1 MFSLQQS
8 GMSCQSTGAWSNNL
22 SFLFARCDC
31 LPAMLLRLIRITLVP
46 LKLAPFAS
54 WFKKKLRD
62 YDDFFSILTR
72 SSSSYSWKKSGYT
85 QWVQVMQQNAMK
97 MNYELVSHTIEFES
111 SSSAARSVE
120 WGIKFRVWQKK
131 ASLVGAFLNLF
142 LFPIA
147 IKNLHWPLL
156 GTCRIY

>member
-8 GMSCQSTGAWSNNL
+8 GMSCQSTEVWSSNL
-22 SFLFARCDC
+22 SFLFTRCDC

-54 WFKKKLRD
+54 WFKKKLQD
-62 YDDFFSILTR
+62 YDEFFSILTR
-72 SSSSYSWKKSGYT
+72 SISSYSWKKSGYT

-111 SSSAARSVE
+111 SSSAVRSVE

-131 ASLVGAFLNLF
+131 QVLF
-142 LFPIA
+142 ELF
-147 IKNLHWPLL
+147 W
-156 GTCRIY
+156 TYFCFQ